1 MNHREPTSSSQ
12 GVGQAFLCLALLL
25 LSFLSGARASARTQ
39 LPPQPVFIQQAPE
52 KPYLVAL
59 GAPPLRFQDP
69 APSPDLTVRPPK
81 PGISPVAP
89 PEASLKSDALGDV
102 SSAPV
107 TSETHPDIALK
118 KPAAVASTETES
130 TPSTP
135 TRTPLPILP
144 DEARPQ
150 ARPEDFI
157 PFFQIPA
164 NQSGEVNVIVPVTRT
179 PATPGSMPTSSATY
193 TQSAR

>member
-1 MNHREPTSSSQ
+1 MNHREPTSAPQ
-12 GVGQAFLCLALLL
+12 GGGWTFLCLALLL

-39 LPPQPVFIQQAPE
+39 LPPQPVFIEQVSE

-69 APSPDLTVRPPK
+69 APVADLSVRPPK
-81 PGISPVAP
+81 PGISQTTP
-89 PEASLKSDALGDV
+89 PESSLKSDALGDV

-107 TSETHPDIALK
+107 PPETHAEPTTK
-118 KPAAVASTETES
+118 TPAAVATNENES
-130 TPSTP
+130 TPPTP

-164 NQSGEVNVIVPVTRT
+164 SQSGDVNVIVPATRT